1 MLMKGYILIVEDSN
15 GKVCRFTFPISGY
28 GEAIIRHFIHEG
40 YGVTV
45 KEDFIEAPSK
55 EVEIAQYRGEAE
67 AYERYLIKV
76 RNDSYTATCESL
88 GLEEFKTKNRECVGH
103 MGSSSNY
110 PEPEGDTKPLNY

>member
-1 MLMKGYILIVEDSN
+1 MIMRGYILIVEDSN

-55 EVEIAQYRGEAE
+55 REEIAQYKGEEE

-88 GLEEFKTKNRECVGH
+88 GLEEFKTKEYVGH

-110 PEPEGDTKPLNY
+110 PDPPEEPPEPLNY

>member
-1 MLMKGYILIVEDSN
+1 MIMKAYILIVEDSN

-40 YGVTV
+40 YEVTV

-55 EVEIAQYRGEAE
+55 EVEIAQYRGEAV

-76 RNDSYTATCESL
+76 RNDSYTTTGELL
-88 GLEEFKTKNRECVGH
+88 GLEECTKTKNKTH

-110 PEPEGDTKPLNY
+110 PDPPEAPPEPLNY

>member
-1 MLMKGYILIVEDSN
+1 MIMKGYILTVKDSN
-15 GKVCRFTFPISGY
+15 GKVCRFTFPIEGY
-28 GEAIIRHFIHEG
+28 GETIIKHFIHEG
-40 YGVTV
+40 YEVTV

-55 EVEIAQYRGEAE
+55 KVEIAQYRGEAL

-76 RNDSYTATCESL
+76 RNDSYTATGELL
-88 GLEEFKTKNRECVGH
+88 GLEEFKTKNKKGVVH

>member
-1 MLMKGYILIVEDSN
+1 MIMRGYILIVEDSN

-88 GLEEFKTKNRECVGH
+88 GLEEFKTKECVAH
-103 MGSSSNY
+103 MESSSNY
-110 PEPEGDTKPLNY
+110 PDPPEAPPEPLNY